1 MLKVAKRTFKVTTA
15 ITPSSLSAS
24 MEAFIQSLATSDDR
38 MHTLL
43 PLLKE
48 HEEIFRLVE
57 HYRPHWIKFAVIY
70 VLLGIETLRQPSNTE
85 YTELTT
91 TMIFH
96 LLKKLSK
103 EVSFI

>member
-1 MLKVAKRTFKVTTA
+1 
-15 ITPSSLSAS
+15 
-24 MEAFIQSLATSDDR
+24 

-85 YTELTT
+85 YTELST

-103 EVSFI
+103 EVSYT